1 MLSSL
6 LGLVFFV
13 FPGPQFTLH
22 SVPFAGSDVLA
33 LELSVPNAW
42 GVIALPPDDPYS
54 HRDIQIA
61 INNAGEDSL
70 WVGALL
76 EDIGGGMTR
85 WKDGGPDVFA
95 AALKPGTVYLEVS
108 VFSGGPPPTYI
119 PYAWTHDEQ
128 AATRIRRAAKH
139 HKPAW
144 ETDDIVGYRVEF
156 FHWGYPWAAVLCGR
170 KPFPKHDLERA
181 FNVLASIR
189 LPDVPVLDPRQA
201 VELALPFV
209 PDDIR
214 DDAAQSIENCGCCS
228 RYQISTVPADS
239 GFRVVVD
246 IIDAPRAGKVVKSAV
261 LDVERDGSVTRVAE
275 DSR

>member
-95 AALKPGTVYLEVS
+95 AALKPGTADAR
-108 VFSGGPPPTYI
+108 GGPPPTYI